1 MAASET
7 ETYSLFL
14 GCVMPNRFPN
24 IEKSIRVVLPMLGVN
39 LEDLQGASCCPAPGV
54 VRSFDEPTWL
64 ALASRNLALAEK
76 AGHDI
81 ITGCNGCYGTFK
93 EALNIVHE
101 HPEKLEAVQ
110 GLLKDVGYKYQAT
123 AEAKHVVEVLY
134 EIGPENLKKM
144 VTRPLTGLRVAVH
157 YGCHLLK
164 PSKLRPWKQT
174 QKHTFLDEIVEATG
188 AESIKYKDKYTC
200 CGAGGGV
207 RASNTT
213 VSVDIA
219 KEKLDNA
226 QDADADCI
234 LDACSF
240 CHLQFEASQTQLN
253 KELGE
258 PKYKI
263 PVIYITQL
271 IGLALGLDPD
281 ELGLGKHMVS
291 TQPVLDKILG

>member
-1 MAASET
+1 MT
-7 ETYSLFL
+7 EAQTYSFFL

-24 IEKSIRVVLPMLGVN
+24 IEKSIRSVLPKLGIN
-39 LEDLQGASCCPAPGV
+39 LEELKGASCCPAPGV

-81 ITGCNGCYGTFK
+81 LTGCNGCYGTFK
-93 EALNIVHE
+93 EALHIVHE
-101 HPEKLEAVQ
+101 NPDRLQDVQ
-110 GLLKDVGYKYQAT
+110 KILKEVGHKYQGNVD
-123 AEAKHVVEVLY
+123 AKHLVELIY
-134 EIGPENLKKM
+134 EIGPEKIKKL
-144 VTRPLTGLRVAVH
+144 VKRPLKGLNVAVH

-164 PSKLRPWKQT
+164 PSKLRPWQQK

-188 AESIKYKDKYTC
+188 ATSVKYKDKYTC

-219 KEKLDNA
+219 KDKFDNA
-226 QDADADCI
+226 KDAEADCI

-258 PKYKI
+258 TRYQI

-271 IGLALGLDPD
+271 IGLALGLEPD
-281 ELGLGKHMVS
+281 DLGLNKHVVS
-291 TQPVLDKILG
+291 TQPVLDKVLG

>member
-1 MAASET
+1 MT
-7 ETYSLFL
+7 EAQTFSLFL

-24 IEKSIRVVLPMLGVN
+24 IEKSIRMVLPKLGIT
-39 LEDLQGASCCPAPGV
+39 LEELEGASCCPAPGV

-64 ALASRNLALAEK
+64 ALASRNLALAEE
-76 AGHDI
+76 AGHNI
-81 ITGCNGCYGTFK
+81 LTGCNGCYGTFK

-101 HPEKLEAVQ
+101 DSEKLKEVQ
-110 GLLKDVGYKYQAT
+110 KILKGTGHKYQADVD
-123 AEAKHVVEVLY
+123 AKHIVELLY
-134 EIGPENLKKM
+134 EMGPENLKKK
-144 VTRPLTGLRVAVH
+144 VKRPLTGLKVAVH

-164 PSKLRPWKQT
+164 PSKLRPWKQK
-174 QKHTFLDEIVEATG
+174 QKHTFLDEIVEALG

-219 KEKLDNA
+219 KDKFDNA
-226 QDADADCI
+226 KEAEADCI
-234 LDACSF
+234 LNACSF
-240 CHLQFEASQTQLN
+240 CHLQFEVSQMQLN

-258 PKYKI
+258 NKYQL

-271 IGLALGLDPD
+271 IGLALGMEPD
-281 ELGLGKHMVS
+281 ELGLGKHVIS